1 LVPTK
6 LHGDLDAMEIETRRL
21 INGLL
26 KIDALPVRFV
36 GTEKH
41 VADAP
46 LPPSTYEDASA
57 SMLLP
62 SENPR

>member
-1 LVPTK
+1 MVPTK
-6 LHGDLDAMEIETRRL
+6 FHGDLDAMEIETQRL

-26 KIDALPVRFV
+26 KIDALLIRFV
-36 GTEKH
+36 GTENH
-41 VADAP
+41 AADAP